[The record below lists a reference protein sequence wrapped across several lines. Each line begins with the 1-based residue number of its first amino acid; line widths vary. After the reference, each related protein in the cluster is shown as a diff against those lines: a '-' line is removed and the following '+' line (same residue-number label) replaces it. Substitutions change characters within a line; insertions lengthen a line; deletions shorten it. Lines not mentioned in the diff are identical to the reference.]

1 MIRLANGVPRSR
13 STAARLLRWQPRP
26 TDREILRLA
35 VPALGALAAEPL
47 YVLVDTAIVGHL
59 GVEPLAALALA
70 GATLSAIFGLCN
82 FLAYAIT
89 PRVGRLHA
97 AGLDRDAGDLA
108 RQGAWLAVGLGVL
121 LALAAAVL
129 AGPIIGLLAGGG
141 AVRPLAARYLRIAAL
156 GIPFALLT
164 LAGQGYLRGVSDLRR
179 PLVVLVVANALNAL
193 LELLFIYGFGWGLAG
208 SAWATV
214 IAQAGMG
221 AAFLV
226 LLMRAPARQRVP
238 SLAAMRP
245 LMRVGGEIFVRT
257 GSLFGAFLLAG
268 AVLARVGTSSLGAH
282 QIVFQLWMFLAL
294 TLDAVA
300 IAAQVMVSRA
310 LGSRDANAAAA
321 VATRMIVW
329 SGLIGCVLG
338 ALMMSLVGVLPRAF
352 TSDPQVLARVQS
364 IWPIFAL
371 MQPANGVAF
380 ALDGILIGAGD
391 TRYLM
396 WAMLGSSMLV
406 FVPLILLALALGWGI
421 VGVWGA
427 LAAFIVARV
436 ASTAKRFHGQRWVAA
451 ERAAPASLGV

>member
-1 MIRLANGVPRSR
+1 MSRPATGVERSR
-13 STAARLLRWQPRP
+13 FTAPRLLRWQPQP
-26 TDREILRLA
+26 TDGEILRLA

-47 YVLVDTAIVGHL
+47 YILVDTAIVGHL

-82 FLAYAIT
+82 FLAYAVT
-89 PRVGRLHA
+89 PKVGRLHA
-97 AGLDRDAGDLA
+97 AGLERDAGDLA
-108 RQGAWLAVGLGVL
+108 RQGAWLAMGLGVL
-121 LALAAAVL
+121 LALGAIVL

-141 AVRPLAARYLRIAAL
+141 AVRPLAVRYLRIAAL

-179 PLVVLVVANALNAL
+179 PLVVLVVANAINAL
-193 LELLFIYGFGWGLAG
+193 LELLFIYGLGWGLAG

-221 AAFLV
+221 MAFLA
-226 LLMRAPARQRVP
+226 LLMRAPARQRRP

-268 AVLARVGTSSLGAH
+268 AVLARVGASSLGAH

-294 TLDAVA
+294 TMDAVA
-300 IAAQVMVSRA
+300 IAAQMMVSRA
-310 LGSRDANAAAA
+310 LGSREANAAALA
-321 VATRMIVW
+321 ARMIVW

-338 ALMMSLVGVLPRAF
+338 ALMMSLIGVLPRAF
-352 TSDPQVLARVQS
+352 TSDPQVLARVQL

-406 FVPLILLALALGWGI
+406 FVPLILLALELGWGI

-427 LAAFIVARV
+427 LAAFILARIF
-436 ASTAKRFHGQRWVAA
+436 STAKRFHGQRWAIA
-451 ERAAPASLGV
+451 

>member
-1 MIRLANGVPRSR
+1 MSSVTRSR
-13 STAARLLRWQPRP
+13 MTAARVLRWQPQRA
-26 TDREILRLA
+26 DREILRLA

-47 YVLVDTAIVGHL
+47 YILVDTAIVGHL
-59 GVEPLAALALA
+59 GVEALAALALA

-89 PRVGRLHA
+89 PKVGRLHA
-97 AGLDRDAGDLA
+97 AGLPHAAGELA
-108 RQGAWLAVGLGVL
+108 QQGAWLALGLGVV
-121 LALAAAVL
+121 LALVAVVL
-129 AGPIIGLLAGGG
+129 GGPIIGLLSGGG
-141 AVRPLAARYLRIAAL
+141 VVRPLAARYMRIAAL
-156 GIPFALLT
+156 GIPWALLA

-179 PLVVLVVANALNAL
+179 PLVVLVVANAINAL

-214 IAQAGMG
+214 IAQTGMG
-221 AAFLV
+221 VAFLA
-226 LLMRAPARQRVP
+226 LLMRAPARQRMP

-245 LMRVGGEIFVRT
+245 LMRVGGEIFIRT

-268 AVLARVGTSSLGAH
+268 AVLARVGTPSLGAH

-310 LGSRDANAAAA
+310 LGSRDANAASAL
-321 VATRMIVW
+321 ATRMIIW

-338 ALMMSLVGVLPRAF
+338 ALMMSLIGVLPRAF
-352 TSDPQVLARVQS
+352 TSDPRVLARVQL

-396 WAMLGSSMLV
+396 WAMLGSSLFV
-406 FVPLILLALALGWGI
+406 FVPLILLAFTLGWGI
-421 VGVWGA
+421 VGVWAA
-427 LAAFIVARV
+427 LAAFIAARV
-436 ASTAKRFHGQRWVAA
+436 LSTATRLRGQRWAVTGP
-451 ERAAPASLGV
+451 AAPASLGI